1 MWGTYIRSVNVLFLL
16 CPEQAKRQKGRNMT
30 GTMSTRGPV
39 LPSGLT
45 PKQEQFAKLVAK
57 GSNLS
62 EAYRQTYRTEGM
74 ADKSIWQAA
83 WQVSRNAKVA
93 EMIERF
99 QKANESMELHDSE
112 RARAWALERL
122 KCEATGSETDGA
134 RIRAIELVMRHH
146 GLLTDRVSVKD
157 ETERTAID
165 IRTMLEERLANR
177 LGLTIEH
184 EDIAD
189 EEA

>member
-1 MWGTYIRSVNVLFLL
+1 
-16 CPEQAKRQKGRNMT
+16 MT
-30 GTMSTRGPV
+30 KAMSTRGPV

-62 EAYRQTYRTEGM
+62 DAYRQTYRSENM
-74 ADKSIWQAA
+74 SDKTIWQSA
-83 WQVSRNAKVA
+83 WEVSRNPKVA

-112 RARAWALERL
+112 RAKAWALERL

-134 RIRAIELVMRHH
+134 RIRAIELVMKHH
-146 GLLTDRVSVKD
+146 GLLTDKVTMKD
-157 ETERTAID
+157 ETERTALD

-177 LGLTIEH
+177 LGLTIDH
-184 EDIAD
+184 EEILD
-189 EEA
+189 EGE